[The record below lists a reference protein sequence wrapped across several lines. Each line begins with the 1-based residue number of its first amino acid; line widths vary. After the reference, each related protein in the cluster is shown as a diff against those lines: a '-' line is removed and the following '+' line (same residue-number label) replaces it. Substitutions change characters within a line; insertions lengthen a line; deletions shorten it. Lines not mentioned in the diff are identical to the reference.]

1 MERMIIKHLSG
12 SKANQVEEFAIKHHN
27 ELIFGREEGSTVKYD
42 PDRDDLVGRQHAK
55 IQLDPNDPNGFIIT
69 DLSSRN
75 GTFVNNNKIT
85 GPMKVMAGDVI
96 QFGPNGP
103 KFQFDVEPRPS
114 NTTKA
119 TRIATTG
126 NAPETRVVPSNNPP
140 SNNPPIS
147 VPVGNPSV
155 PTQVAAKSGV
165 GKATVERM
173 ISATVEETKKQ
184 EGRKYASIGGAAA
197 FIGILLIGSLAFGG
211 YYYNVRREAALKEQ
225 IDTKAAEVD
234 AKTKELENKSNETQA
249 KIEEASKNVS
259 GGNAKSSKTAAD
271 IAEKNS
277 KAVVQIEVA
286 WRLIHPQ
293 SKAQAYHLY
302 VPTQTVA
309 KLGGK
314 ITTNSPA
321 VPVYVKTDNSYEPL
335 LVEDKGQ
342 YNSPIGSVHSGTG
355 FIVSADGFILTNR
368 HVAAT
373 WKTSYS
379 FPENTPKGI
388 VLSPDLNQV
397 LSTEADPPG
406 NWVPANSKGQGGM
419 LGKLNIRIKSGMD
432 YTGVNDKL
440 EVALPGRDRRM
451 NAQLIEASDRHD
463 VAVMKIDKMGDLPKV
478 ELFDNYDSI
487 KKADEVIIVGYPG
500 VTAPQY
506 GVVKSQDM
514 FNTTTQINTIPNP
527 TVTVTSVSNILRSNT
542 KDQDHIVIS
551 EIGDVYQLSTGS
563 TGPGNSGGPVFDMEG
578 RVIGIYFA
586 FKRGADLQYV
596 VPIRFGK
603 EMLE

>member
-12 SKANQVEEFAIKHHN
+12 SKANQVEEFALKHHN
-27 ELIFGREEGSTVKYD
+27 ELIFGRDEGSTVKYD

-55 IQLDPNDPNGFIIT
+55 IQLDPSNPNGFTVT

-75 GTFVNNNKIT
+75 GTFVNNNKISSPT
-85 GPMKVMAGDVI
+85 QIMAGDVI

-114 NTTKA
+114 NATKA
-119 TRIATTG
+119 TRIAPIS
-126 NAPETRVVPSNNPP
+126 NAPETRVTPSNAP
-140 SNNPPIS
+140 NNAPIN
-147 VPVGNPSV
+147 VPIGNPSV

-184 EGRKYASIGGAAA
+184 EGRKYATVGGAAA

-211 YYYNVRREAALKEQ
+211 YYYNSRMKDD
-225 IDTKAAEVD
+225 ITKQVEIKNAEID
-234 AKTKELENKSNETQA
+234 AKTKDIETKNQEAQA
-249 KIEEASKNVS
+249 KIEEATKNVS
-259 GGNAKSSKTAAD
+259 GGNAKSGKTAAD
-271 IAEKNS
+271 VAEKNS
-277 KAVVQIEVA
+277 KAVIQIEVG
-286 WRLIHPQ
+286 WKLIHPQ
-293 SKAQAYHLY
+293 SNAQAYHLF

-321 VPVYVKTDNSYEPL
+321 VPVYVKTENSYEPL
-335 LVEDKGQ
+335 LVEEKGQ
-342 YNSPIGSVHSGTG
+342 YNVAIGSVHSGTG

-373 WKTSYS
+373 WKTSYQ
-379 FPENTPKGI
+379 FNPNTPKGI
-388 VLSPDLNQV
+388 VLSADLSQV
-397 LSTEADPPG
+397 LSTDADAPG

-419 LGKLNIRIKSGMD
+419 LGKLNMRVKTASD

-451 NAQLIEASDRHD
+451 NARLVESSDRHD
-463 VAVMKIDKMGDLPKV
+463 VAVLKIDKMGDLPKV
-478 ELFDNYDSI
+478 EIFDNYESI
-487 KKADEVIIVGYPG
+487 KKGEEVIIVGYPG

-506 GVVKSQDM
+506 GVTKSQDM
-514 FNTTTQINTIPNP
+514 FNNTTQVNTIPNP
-527 TVTVTSVSNILRSNT
+527 TVTVTSVSNIIRSDT
-542 KDQDHIVIS
+542 KDQEKMVIS

-578 RVIGIYFA
+578 RAIGIYFA
-586 FKRGADLQYV
+586 FKQGADLQYV

>member
-12 SKANQVEEFAIKHHN
+12 SKANQVEEFALKHHN
-27 ELIFGREEGSTVKYD
+27 ELVFGREATSTVRYD

-55 IQLDPNDPNGFIIT
+55 IQLDPNSQNSFVIT
-69 DLSSRN
+69 DLQSRN
-75 GTFVNNNKIT
+75 GTFVNNTKIT
-85 GPMKVMAGDVI
+85 GPTRLNFGDVV
-96 QFGPNGP
+96 QFGPDGP
-103 KFQFDVEPRPS
+103 RFQFDVEPRPA
-114 NTTKA
+114 NATKA
-119 TRIATTG
+119 TRIAETG
-126 NAPETRVVPSNNPP
+126 KTPPETRMTPNNA
-140 SNNPPIS
+140 PIN
-147 VPVGNPSV
+147 VPVGNPSI
-155 PTQVAAKSGV
+155 PTQVAPKAGV

-173 ISATVEETKKQ
+173 ISSTVEETKQQ
-184 EGRKYASIGGAAA
+184 ERSKFAAVGGAAA
-197 FIGILLIGSLAFGG
+197 FVGILLIGTLAFGG
-211 YYYNVRREAALKEQ
+211 YYYNQRREAALKEQ

-234 AKTKELENKSNETQA
+234 AKTKEIEAKSNETLSKA
-249 KIEEASKNVS
+249 EEAAKNVT
-259 GGNAKSSKTAAD
+259 GGNGKSSKTAAD
-271 IAEKNS
+271 VAEKNS
-277 KAVVQIEVA
+277 KAVIQIEVA

-293 SKAQAYHLY
+293 SKAQAYHLF

-309 KLGGK
+309 KLGGR

-342 YNSPIGSVHSGTG
+342 FNSPIGSVHSGTG

-373 WKTSYS
+373 WKTSYM

-388 VLSPDLNQV
+388 VLSADLNQV

-406 NWVPANSKGQGGM
+406 DWVPSNSKGQGGM
-419 LGKLNIRIKSGMD
+419 LGKLNLRVKSSSD

-451 NAQLIEASDRHD
+451 NAQLIESSDRHD

-478 ELFDNYDSI
+478 ELFDNYESI
-487 KKADEVIIVGYPG
+487 KKGEEVIIVGYPG

-506 GVVKSQDM
+506 GVVRSQDM
-514 FNTTTQINTIPNP
+514 FNTTTQVNTIPNP

-542 KDQDHIVIS
+542 KDQDNMVIS
-551 EIGDVYQLSTGS
+551 QIGDVYQLSTGS

-578 RVIGIYFA
+578 RVVGIYFA
-586 FKRGADLQYV
+586 YKRGADLQYV
-596 VPIRFGK
+596 VPIRYGK